1 MPSAVDFLPP
11 NIRELVNLATS
22 LSRYLGSG
30 VIFRLGTS
38 RRRGI
43 ARFFLLTQTIEI
55 GVLGLSAASAL
66 RALHAVLA
74 ALAVAVRLVRAAR
87 SRGAGGVEGAA
98 HDVVTHTRQILH
110 TTSADEHHAV
120 LLEVV
125 SLTGDVADDF
135 HAVGEADAAH
145 LAEGRVRLLRRRRV
159 DAHAHASLLGAG
171 PQGRGVR
178 RGPLRFT
185 AVADQLLDSRHG
197 FKLG

>member
-74 ALAVAVRLVRAAR
+74 ALAIAVRLVRAAR
-87 SRGAGGVEGAA
+87 ASGAGGVEGAA
-98 HDVVTHTRQILH
+98 HDVVTHTGEILH
-110 TTSADEHHAV
+110 ATAADEHHAV

-125 SLTGDVADDF
+125 TLPRDVADHF
-135 HAVGEADAAH
+135 HAVGETNTAH
-145 LAEGRVRLLRRRRV
+145 LAESRVRLLRGGGV
-159 DAHAHASLLGAG
+159 NAHAHAPLL
-171 PQGRGVR
+171 
-178 RGPLRFT
+178 
-185 AVADQLLDSRHG
+185 
-197 FKLG
+197 